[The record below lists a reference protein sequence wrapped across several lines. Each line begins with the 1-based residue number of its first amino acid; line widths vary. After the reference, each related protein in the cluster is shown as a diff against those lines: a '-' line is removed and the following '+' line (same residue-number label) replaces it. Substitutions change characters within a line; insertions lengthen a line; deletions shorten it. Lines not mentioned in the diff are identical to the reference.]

1 MNIRGSLSNIRVRL
15 RNPRAQRPSDRDLLV
30 PFSTHVQ
37 NLLTEANLRGRYW
50 AVDETTITVNPN
62 VSEYLIGVEGFGKP
76 IEVRASYPAN
86 PGYPSHDVDFYT
98 LGDINFQVDAPFWAG
113 WFPESFGPYSANQR
127 AAFFRRNG
135 NLYMRT
141 GALPSTGAIYTILYQ
156 AGTFNQTTDLDE
168 ELLFPEFYSLA
179 ELRTAISAL
188 PSAEWVDDPR
198 ENREIRKELAL
209 TLPEDARTT
218 YNLFKSYVATQTAG
232 DQPTYRLLDDFDA

>member
-62 VSEYLIGVEGFGKP
+62 VDEYPIGIEGFGKP

-86 PGYPSHDVDFYT
+86 PGYPGHDVDFYT
-98 LGDINFQVDAPFWAG
+98 LGDMNFQLDTPYWANWFAGYEAPG
-113 WFPESFGPYSANQR
+113 RSNR
-127 AAFFRRNG
+127 VAFYRRNG
-135 NLYMRT
+135 NLYLRT
-141 GALPSTGAIYTILYQ
+141 SGGGPATYTILYQ
-156 AGTFNQTTDLDE
+156 VGTYNQTTALDE

-188 PSAEWVDDPR
+188 PSAEWVDDR
-198 ENREIRKELAL
+198 AENREIRKELGL

-218 YNLFKSYVATQTAG
+218 YALFKSYVATQTAG
-232 DQPTYRLLDDFDA
+232 DQPTHRLLDDFDA